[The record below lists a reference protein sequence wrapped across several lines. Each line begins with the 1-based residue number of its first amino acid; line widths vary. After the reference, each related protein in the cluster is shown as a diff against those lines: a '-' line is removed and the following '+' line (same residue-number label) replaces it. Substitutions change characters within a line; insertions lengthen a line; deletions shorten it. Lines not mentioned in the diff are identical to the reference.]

1 MKVVHDPARNE
12 LLLGWLRRGN
22 QCAQAGDLV
31 LRGSLVLGAVC
42 PGARPPMDV
51 DYLVPGSFNAQVC
64 EQLAREIAAQPDA
77 STQLSL
83 ERCEVIF
90 GETQFPGLRAFVAG
104 ESALGRAS
112 FQVDFGFGD
121 PLSTPAVPVIIPRVG
136 SVLACT
142 LETLF
147 GWKLHGMVE
156 FGRGK
161 WYAKDVFD
169 LWLMWTTARID
180 IQAARAA
187 VELAFSSRS
196 LGLDALDDFRTRPSW
211 GESRSGQKKWRS
223 FRNKHPGA
231 PEFTVARSVVR
242 EAVNVLLG

>member
-22 QCAQAGDLV
+22 QCARAQDLV
-31 LRGSLVLGAVC
+31 LRGSLMLGAVC

-51 DYLVPGSFNAQVC
+51 DYLVPGLFNAQAC
-64 EQLAREIAAQPDA
+64 EQLALEIAAQPDV
-77 STQLSL
+77 STHISL
-83 ERCEVIF
+83 ERCVVIF
-90 GETQFPGLRAFVAG
+90 GETQFPGLRAFVRG
-104 ESALGRAS
+104 ESAVGPAS

-121 PLSTPAVPVIIPRVG
+121 PLSSPAVPVVIPRVG

-147 GWKLHGMVE
+147 GWKLHGLVE
-156 FGRGK
+156 FGRGR
-161 WYAKDVFD
+161 WHAKDLFD
-169 LWLMWTTARID
+169 LWLIWTAAQLD
-180 IQAARAA
+180 IQATRAA
-187 VELAFSSRS
+187 VELAFSSRF

-223 FRNKHPGA
+223 FRNKHRGA
-231 PEFTVARSVVR
+231 PDFTVARSVVR
-242 EAVNVLLG
+242 QAVNIVLG